1 LTFTLLNKEIIMYRY
16 SSSRAVAQSFR
27 SQSPLS
33 NDQIARYAPS
43 VMAEEAHESRGE
55 RYAFIPTINV
65 IDGLRNN
72 GFQPFEVS
80 QTKVRDQSKR
90 EFTKHMVRLRQS
102 GVNVSGA
109 EVPEIILLNSHDGSS
124 SYQLLSGFFR
134 FVCANGLIAG
144 DVQNDIRVR
153 HSGNVVDDV
162 IEGATRVLDNL
173 ELTNNSIDT
182 FKSTKLEFEEQ
193 LVFANS
199 ALQLRWGDNAP
210 VVAESLLRSRRFEDQ
225 KSDLWTTFNRV
236 QENLLRGGLNGR
248 SASGRRSTTRA
259 IGGVNENV
267 KLNRALWSLADGM
280 AQIKRE
286 DGFIKQYE
294 ESFA

>member
-1 LTFTLLNKEIIMYRY
+1 MYRY

-43 VMAEEAHESRGE
+43 VMASEAHESRGD
-55 RYAFIPTINV
+55 RYAFIPTIDV
-65 IDGLRNN
+65 IDGLRDN
-72 GFQPFEVS
+72 GFQPYEIS
-80 QTKVRDQSKR
+80 QTKVRDLSKR

-102 GVNVSGA
+102 GVNESGA

-134 FVCANGLIAG
+134 FVCANGLISG
-144 DVQNDIRVR
+144 NVQEDIRVR
-153 HSGNVVDDV
+153 HSGKVVDDV

-173 ELTNNSIDT
+173 ELANANIDS
-182 FKSTKLEFEEQ
+182 FKSTKLEFDEQ
-193 LVFANS
+193 LVFAGS

-210 VVAESLLRSRRFEDQ
+210 VAAESLLRSRRWEDN
-225 KSDLWTTFNRV
+225 KPDLWSTFNRV
-236 QENLLRGGLNGR
+236 QENLLRGGL
-248 SASGRRSTTRA
+248 SGRTATNRRTTTRA

-280 AQIKRE
+280 AKIKSE
-286 DGFIKQYE
+286 DNFIDRYE
-294 ESFA
+294 HSFA

>member
-1 LTFTLLNKEIIMYRY
+1 MYRY

-43 VMAEEAHESRGE
+43 VMASEAHESRGD
-55 RYAFIPTINV
+55 RYAFIPTIDV
-65 IDGLRNN
+65 IDGLRDN

-90 EFTKHMVRLRQS
+90 EFTKHMVRLRQAGAS
-102 GVNVSGA
+102 VSGA

-173 ELTNNSIDT
+173 ELANNSIDS
-182 FKSTKLEFEEQ
+182 FKSTSLDFEEQ

-210 VVAESLLRSRRFEDQ
+210 VVAETLLRSRRFEDQ
-225 KSDLWTTFNRV
+225 RSDLWTTFNRV
-236 QENLLRGGLNGR
+236 QENLLRGGLIGR

-259 IGGVNENV
+259 VGGVNENV

-286 DGFIKQYE
+286 DGFINRYE